1 MEDLKKQ
8 STRQAADWRSLNAHA
23 ETIEKLDNKNFDLA
37 KKINEQESLLST
49 MQTQLAQ
56 VKNEM
61 ESLEEVDVEDE
72 TVMDRD
78 AYVPTSNESKKSPY
92 LLISFFPKTWH
103 RLCLKIFRSLGFL
116 PAKPSSGDD
125 GVEKLDADSAWNS
138 ILVRSDTRNTAIQFD
153 ITTAHLKSQEISPLI
168 LADQMWRAAE

>member
-78 AYVPTSNESKKSPY
+78 A
-92 LLISFFPKTWH
+92 
-103 RLCLKIFRSLGFL
+103 
-116 PAKPSSGDD
+116 
-125 GVEKLDADSAWNS
+125 
-138 ILVRSDTRNTAIQFD
+138 
-153 ITTAHLKSQEISPLI
+153 
-168 LADQMWRAAE
+168 